1 MLFPT
6 SSFSRKCLGQLHGGG
21 LGSSVTEG
29 TIASKWSSTKPLFFL
44 LTTFL
49 DGPDPK
55 AGENVN
61 KLSKSK
67 QIAMCSPK
75 AENYL
80 NFFPTQKMVFGLFQS
95 S

>member
-1 MLFPT
+1 MYTYSMLFAT

-21 LGSSVTEG
+21 LGSSLTAG

-55 AGENVN
+55 GEN
-61 KLSKSK
+61 KLSKNTSK
-67 QIAMCSPK
+67 
-75 AENYL
+75 N
-80 NFFPTQKMVFGLFQS
+80 
-95 S
+95 